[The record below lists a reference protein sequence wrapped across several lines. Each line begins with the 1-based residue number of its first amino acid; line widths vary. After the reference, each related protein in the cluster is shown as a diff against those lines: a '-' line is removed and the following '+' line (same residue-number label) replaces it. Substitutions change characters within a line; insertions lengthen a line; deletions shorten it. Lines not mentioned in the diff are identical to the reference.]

1 MGRILHSQ
9 LVYNELVKQ
18 KQKQKTYP
26 NWMMN
31 LVPLHIDL
39 LENILYNISKN
50 INNCLK
56 TKNIH

>member
-9 LVYNELVKQ
+9 LFYNELVKQ

-39 LENILYNISKN
+39 LENI
-50 INNCLK
+50 
-56 TKNIH
+56 